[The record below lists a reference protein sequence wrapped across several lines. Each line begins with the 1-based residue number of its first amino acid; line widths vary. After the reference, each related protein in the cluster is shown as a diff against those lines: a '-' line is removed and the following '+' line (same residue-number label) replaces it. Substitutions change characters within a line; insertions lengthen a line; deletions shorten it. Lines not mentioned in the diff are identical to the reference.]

1 MKFPTPRL
9 PLLAAILSLFLST
22 PALADRP
29 LWTPLAELLLGSIG
43 EADPLRMADVMSRC
57 TALNI
62 TLGGLAS
69 DYSPE
74 SAELYR
80 NEAHRLIQQ
89 GVIIESQVEEESTGK
104 AADIAVLSDSV
115 VAKVQGMVTGYGQWM
130 DDNMASGE
138 SYFDKDLE
146 LEIDSCQLVSRMVN
160 QLRVE

>member
-1 MKFPTPRL
+1 MKSPSPRL
-9 PLLAAILSLFLST
+9 PWLAASLALLLSA

-74 SAELYR
+74 SAALYR

-89 GVIIESQVEEESTGK
+89 GVLIESQVEEESTGV
-104 AADIAVLSDSV
+104 AVDIAALSDTV
-115 VAKVQGMVTGYGQWM
+115 VAKVQGMVTGYGEWL
-130 DDNMASGE
+130 DDNLATGD

-160 QLRVE
+160 QMRVE